1 MRSAQRQL
9 PLLGGLVLLRRR
21 GRVPRRLAIALE
33 QPADLFDDPFV
44 IAPEFTI
51 LLASDRYGGSP
62 P

>member
-1 MRSAQRQL
+1 
-9 PLLGGLVLLRRR
+9 VLLRRL

-51 LLASDRYGGSP
+51 LLASDRDRGSP